1 MPFNTLFII
10 ALVGRPAV
18 LLVLAKY
25 TDSGID
31 LSPVRFATDD
41 RLLVLAAYMCHG

>member
-1 MPFNTLFII
+1 MI

-25 TDSGID
+25 TESGID
-31 LSPVRFATDD
+31 FSPVRFVTDD
-41 RLLVLAAYMCHG
+41 RLLVLAA